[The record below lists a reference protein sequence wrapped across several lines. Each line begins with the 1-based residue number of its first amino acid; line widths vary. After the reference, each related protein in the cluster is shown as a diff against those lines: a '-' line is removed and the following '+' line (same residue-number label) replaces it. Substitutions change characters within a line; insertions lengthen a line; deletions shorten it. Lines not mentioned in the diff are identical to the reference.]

1 MGAQYRQVP
10 ARIHDPLADFSIF
23 SSFVSLALPPLVHL
37 HIDHHPPPGG
47 ASCHGDH
54 RNSVRFPLADFE
66 SSFTEELLVC

>member
-10 ARIHDPLADFSIF
+10 ARIHGLPADFSIF
-23 SSFVSLALPPLVHL
+23 SSFASLGLPRLVHL

-47 ASCHGDH
+47 ASCHGAH
-54 RNSVRFPLADFE
+54 RNSARFPLADFE